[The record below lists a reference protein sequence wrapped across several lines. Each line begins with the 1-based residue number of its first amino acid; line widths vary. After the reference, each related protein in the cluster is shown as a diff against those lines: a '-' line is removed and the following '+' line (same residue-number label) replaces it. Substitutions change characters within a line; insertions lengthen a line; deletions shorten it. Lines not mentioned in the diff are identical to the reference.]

1 MVETSVVYARLVFSD
16 MSMELCLLVTQKI
29 AFYMKD
35 IKIERSITRRGE
47 DSLARYL
54 QEISRFPLL
63 KVEEEVILAKKI
75 STGDKAALEKLVN
88 CNLRFVVSVA
98 KKYEIEGMPL
108 VDLISEGNIG
118 LVKAAKRFDESRGFK
133 FISYAVWWIRQA
145 IMYSIGIHKR
155 MIRLPMNQVCG
166 IMDLWKSEGLLEQR
180 LQRSPTLEE
189 LTEFMGLPDDRLRDY
204 LSNSADVFSLDLPLE
219 DAEDTPRMAMMTD
232 PMAMSPDANLEQEA
246 FQINIQRIMN
256 VLSPRDQHIL
266 RLAYGMG
273 GGRPLPNEDI
283 SNLLGLSSETIRR
296 AKQKA
301 LFKLREMK
309 EVKTMLQYL

>member
-1 MVETSVVYARLVFSD
+1 
-16 MSMELCLLVTQKI
+16 
-29 AFYMKD
+29 MKD
-35 IKIERSITRRGE
+35 IKIERSITRRAE
-47 DSLARYL
+47 DSLERYL

-63 KVEEEVILAKKI
+63 KGEEEVILAKKI
-75 STGDKAALEKLVN
+75 SSGDKAALERLVN

-108 VDLISEGNIG
+108 ADLISEGNIG

-145 IMYSIGIHKR
+145 ILYSIGLHKR
-155 MIRLPMNQVCG
+155 TIRLPMNQLGG
-166 IMDLWKSEGLLEQR
+166 IMDLWRSEDLLEQQLHR
-180 LQRSPTLEE
+180 LPTLDE
-189 LTEFMGLPDDRLRDY
+189 LTEFMGIPDERVLDY
-204 LSNSADVFSLDLPLE
+204 LSNSADVFSLDMPLE
-219 DAEDTPRMAMMTD
+219 DAEEGPRVSTMSD
-232 PMAMSPDANLEQEA
+232 PAAVSPDAGLEREA
-246 FQINIQRIMN
+246 FHINIQRMMN
-256 VLSPRDQHIL
+256 VLSPRDQNIL

-301 LFKLREMK
+301 LFRLREMK
-309 EVKTMLQYL
+309 EVKMMLQYL

>member
-1 MVETSVVYARLVFSD
+1 

-29 AFYMKD
+29 AFYMKE

-63 KVEEEVILAKKI
+63 NVEEEVILAKKI
-75 STGDKAALEKLVN
+75 SSGDKAALERLVN

-145 IMYSIGIHKR
+145 ILYSIGTHKR
-155 MIRLPMNQVCG
+155 MIRLPMNQLSG
-166 IMDLWKSEGLLEQR
+166 IMDLWKSEGLLEQQ
-180 LQRSPTLEE
+180 LQRLPTLAE
-189 LTEFMGLPDDRLRDY
+189 LTEFMELPDERVLDY
-204 LSNSADVFSLDLPLE
+204 LSNSGDVFSLDLPLE
-219 DAEDTPRMAMMTD
+219 DAEDSPIVNVMTD
-232 PMAMSPDANLEQEA
+232 PMAMPPDAGLEKEA
-246 FQINIQRIMN
+246 FYINIQRIMN
-256 VLSPRDQHIL
+256 LLSPRDQNIL

-273 GGRPLPNEDI
+273 GGRPLQNEDI
-283 SNLLGLSSETIRR
+283 SNLMGLSSETIRR

-309 EVKTMLQYL
+309 EVKMMLQYL

>member
-1 MVETSVVYARLVFSD
+1 
-16 MSMELCLLVTQKI
+16 
-29 AFYMKD
+29 MKD

-63 KVEEEVILAKKI
+63 KAEEEAILAKKI
-75 STGDKAALEKLVN
+75 SSGDKAALERLVN

-118 LVKAAKRFDESRGFK
+118 LVKAAKRFDETRGFK

-145 IMYSIGIHKR
+145 ILYSIGIHKR
-155 MIRLPMNQVCG
+155 MIRLPMNQLTG
-166 IMDLWKSEGLLEQR
+166 MMNLWKSECVLEQR
-180 LQRSPTLEE
+180 LQRIPTLEE
-189 LTEFMGLPDDRLRDY
+189 LTEFMGVPDERLFDY
-204 LSNSADVFSLDLPLE
+204 LLNSGEVFSLDLPLE
-219 DAEDTPRMAMMTD
+219 DSEDGPRVGVMSD
-232 PMAMSPDANLEQEA
+232 PTSMSPDAGLEKEA
-246 FQINIQRIMN
+246 FHINIQRIMN
-256 VLSPRDQHIL
+256 VLSARDQHII

-273 GGRPLPNEDI
+273 GGRPLQNEDI

-296 AKQKA
+296 AKLKA

-309 EVKTMLQYL
+309 EVKMMQQYLY

>member
-1 MVETSVVYARLVFSD
+1 

-29 AFYMKD
+29 AFYMKE

-63 KVEEEVILAKKI
+63 NVEEEVILAKKI
-75 STGDKAALEKLVN
+75 SSGDKAALERLVN

-145 IMYSIGIHKR
+145 ILYSIGTHKR
-155 MIRLPMNQVCG
+155 MIRLPMNQLSG
-166 IMDLWKSEGLLEQR
+166 IMDLWKSEGLLEQQ
-180 LQRSPTLEE
+180 LQRLPTLAE
-189 LTEFMGLPDDRLRDY
+189 LTEFMELPDERVLDY
-204 LSNSADVFSLDLPLE
+204 LSNSGDVFSLDLPLE
-219 DAEDTPRMAMMTD
+219 DAEDSPIVNVMTD
-232 PMAMSPDANLEQEA
+232 PMAMPPDAGLEKEA
-246 FQINIQRIMN
+246 FYINIQRIMN
-256 VLSPRDQHIL
+256 LLSPRDQNVL

-273 GGRPLPNEDI
+273 GGRPLQNEDI
-283 SNLLGLSSETIRR
+283 SNLMGLSSETIRR

-309 EVKTMLQYL
+309 EVKMMLQYL

>member
-1 MVETSVVYARLVFSD
+1 
-16 MSMELCLLVTQKI
+16 
-29 AFYMKD
+29 MKE

-63 KVEEEVILAKKI
+63 NVEEEVILAKKI
-75 STGDKAALEKLVN
+75 SSGDKAALERLVN

-145 IMYSIGIHKR
+145 ILYSIGTHKR
-155 MIRLPMNQVCG
+155 MIRLPMNQLSG
-166 IMDLWKSEGLLEQR
+166 IMDLWKSEGLLEQQ
-180 LQRSPTLEE
+180 LQRLPTLAE
-189 LTEFMGLPDDRLRDY
+189 LTEFMELPDERVLDY
-204 LSNSADVFSLDLPLE
+204 LSNSGDVFSLDLPLE
-219 DAEDTPRMAMMTD
+219 DAEDSPIVNVMTD
-232 PMAMSPDANLEQEA
+232 PMAMPPDAGLEKEA
-246 FQINIQRIMN
+246 FYINIQRIMN
-256 VLSPRDQHIL
+256 LLSPRDQNIL

-273 GGRPLPNEDI
+273 GGRPLQNEDI
-283 SNLLGLSSETIRR
+283 SNLMGLSSETIRR

-309 EVKTMLQYL
+309 EVKMMLQYL

>member
-1 MVETSVVYARLVFSD
+1 
-16 MSMELCLLVTQKI
+16 MELCLLVTQKI
-29 AFYMKD
+29 AFYMKE

-63 KVEEEVILAKKI
+63 NVEEEVILAKKI
-75 STGDKAALEKLVN
+75 SSGDKAALERLVN

-145 IMYSIGIHKR
+145 ILYSIGIHKR
-155 MIRLPMNQVCG
+155 MIRLPMNQLSG
-166 IMDLWKSEGLLEQR
+166 IMDLWKSEGLLEQQ
-180 LQRSPTLEE
+180 LQRLPTLAE
-189 LTEFMGLPDDRLRDY
+189 LTEFMELPDERVLDY
-204 LSNSADVFSLDLPLE
+204 LSNSGDVFSLDLPLE
-219 DAEDTPRMAMMTD
+219 DAEDSPIVNVMSD
-232 PMAMSPDANLEQEA
+232 PMAMPPDAGLEKEA
-246 FQINIQRIMN
+246 FYINIQRIMN
-256 VLSPRDQHIL
+256 LLSPRDQNIL

-273 GGRPLPNEDI
+273 GGRPLQNEDI
-283 SNLLGLSSETIRR
+283 SNLMGLSSETIRR

-301 LFKLREMK
+301 LFRLREMK
-309 EVKTMLQYL
+309 EVKMMLQYL

>member
-1 MVETSVVYARLVFSD
+1 
-16 MSMELCLLVTQKI
+16 
-29 AFYMKD
+29 MKE

-63 KVEEEVILAKKI
+63 NVEEEVILAKKI
-75 STGDKAALEKLVN
+75 SSGDKAALERLVN

-145 IMYSIGIHKR
+145 ILYSIGTHKR
-155 MIRLPMNQVCG
+155 MIRLPMNQLSG
-166 IMDLWKSEGLLEQR
+166 IMDLWKSEGLLEQQ
-180 LQRSPTLEE
+180 LQRLPTLAE
-189 LTEFMGLPDDRLRDY
+189 LTEFMELPDERVLDY
-204 LSNSADVFSLDLPLE
+204 LSNSGDVFSLDLPLE
-219 DAEDTPRMAMMTD
+219 DAEDSPIVNVMTD
-232 PMAMSPDANLEQEA
+232 PMAMPPDAGLEKEA
-246 FQINIQRIMN
+246 FYINIQRIMN
-256 VLSPRDQHIL
+256 LLSPRDQNVL

-273 GGRPLPNEDI
+273 GGRPLQNEDI
-283 SNLLGLSSETIRR
+283 SNLMGLSSETIRR

-309 EVKTMLQYL
+309 EVKMMLQYL